1 MAHVALI
8 HSVLGI
14 RPGILDA
21 ADRLRADGH
30 EVLVPDLF
38 EGRVFD
44 TYEPALAYAEE
55 EVGHAVLHRRAQ
67 DAVEGLPDG
76 FVSIGFSLGAMIATR
91 LVTVR
96 PVSGVVML
104 AGAIA
109 VSWFGDDVRWPE
121 GVPAQTHAT
130 LDDPWRDDADIVAAR
145 TDVEAGGGMFEVFD
159 YPGKGHLFTDPS
171 LPEEYDAEST
181 ELLWSRVLPFVA
193 SCG

>member
-21 ADRLRADGH
+21 AERLRADGH

-38 EGRVFD
+38 GGRVFD

-67 DAVEGLPDG
+67 EAVAALPDG

-121 GVPAQTHAT
+121 GVTAQTHAT

-145 TDVEAGGGMFEVFD
+145 ADVEAGGGTFEVFD

-171 LPEEYDAEST
+171 LPDEYDAEST
-181 ELLWSRVLPFVA
+181 ELLWGRVLPFVA
-193 SCG
+193 ACG